1 MKFYCSKSLENDQQW
16 ELFWQF
22 SLRENWSVQSSD
34 KISQRTKGIL
44 VLSSQ
49 DSMDD
54 DFMKYKNLWIL
65 ADDLDA
71 RFFTSS
77 ERELQVFKIDPESRE
92 DWEEFSLL
100 MQEEEIQQLIEEKHK
115 YTVSKFQKE
124 SEKDDKKVEN
134 VITELQLLNV
144 KFKDIDFNADEE
156 EIVQD
161 LNKVKKG
168 NKLLQ
173 DVHFY
178 LDVDVKNISDDDFVW
193 KVPNSELLI
202 SFTSQKQE
210 VFLAVVLLSYL
221 LDSIFR
227 FSRSFPLIQ
236 SDVPI
241 LFQHALQI
249 TDPIALMTEKGD
261 LLYYNDSFSR
271 LSFLPSDCLNLHNDQ
286 IVEIHN
292 QFYRFKKYFH
302 AHGELPT
309 WYVFFLPDIKE
320 KNDDLSTHEEKK
332 TPEELGIISSS
343 IAHELNNPIAGI
355 IAATSVLALEEWDE
369 DSRQSLNDIKEGAIR
384 CKKLIEIF
392 LGFSRFSPHE
402 GKVQNLGEIEK
413 SFEQALQ
420 LLRFRMIESDL
431 RLELKKTPSLETF
444 QAPVNFSVLSM
455 IIYLILTE
463 ILTSFEHSRLVE
475 NSNDSLSLNV
485 FVTEFSQQLSLQFDK
500 SFEFKNRIINS
511 KLIQHLLDHEK
522 LEIHFQSKEIKLVR
536 QS

>member
-22 SLRENWSVQSSD
+22 ALKENWSIHSSE
-34 KISQRTKGIL
+34 KITQRTKGIL

-49 DSMDD
+49 DLMDD
-54 DFMKYKNLWIL
+54 DCMKYKNLWIL

-71 RFFTSS
+71 RFITSS
-77 ERELQVFKIDPESRE
+77 ERELQVFKINPESRE
-92 DWEEFSLL
+92 DWDEFALL
-100 MQEEEIQQLIEEKHK
+100 MQEDDIQQLIEERHK
-115 YTVSKFQKE
+115 YTASKFQKE
-124 SEKDDKKVEN
+124 SEKDDKRVEI
-134 VITELQLLNV
+134 VISELQLLNV

-161 LNKVKKG
+161 LNKVKKSI
-168 NKLLQ
+168 KLLQ

-178 LDVDVKNISDDDFVW
+178 LDTEIKNIPEDAFVW
-193 KVPNSELLI
+193 KVPHSLILI
-202 SFTSQKQE
+202 SFKSQKQE

-227 FSRSFPLIQ
+227 FSKGFAIVQ

-261 LLYYNDSFSR
+261 LLYYNDAFSR
-271 LSFLPSDCLNLHNDQ
+271 LSFLPSDCLNLQNDQ
-286 IVEIHN
+286 IVEIQN

-302 AHGELPT
+302 MLGELPA
-309 WYVFFLPDIKE
+309 WYVFFLPDVVE
-320 KNDDLSTHEEKK
+320 KNEGNEVKEEKK

-355 IAATSVLALEEWDE
+355 IAATSVLELEDWDD
-369 DSRQSLNDIKEGAIR
+369 DSKESLNDIKEGAIR

-402 GKVQNLGEIEK
+402 GKVQNLGEIER

-455 IIYLILTE
+455 IVYLILTE
-463 ILTSFEHSRLVE
+463 VLTAYEHSRLVE
-475 NSNDSLSLNV
+475 NTNEAMSLNV

-500 SFEFKNRIINS
+500 NFEFKNRIISS

-522 LEIHFQSKEIKLVR
+522 LVIHFQSKEIKLVR
-536 QS
+536 Y

>member
-1 MKFYCSKSLENDQQW
+1 MKFYCSASLENDSQW

-22 SLRENWSVQSSD
+22 ALRENWQIQTSD

-49 DSMDD
+49 EQIDD
-54 DFMKYKNLWIL
+54 DCITYKNLWIL
-65 ADDLDA
+65 ADELDG

-77 ERELQVFKIDPESRE
+77 ERELQVFKINPESRE

-100 MQEEEIQQLIEEKHK
+100 MQADEIQQLIEERHK
-115 YTVSKFQKE
+115 KTTQQFQSE
-124 SEKDDKKVEN
+124 SQKDEKKVEG
-134 VITELQLLNV
+134 VISELQLLSV

-156 EIVQD
+156 EIILD

-168 NKLLQ
+168 IKLLA
-173 DVHFY
+173 DISFH
-178 LDVDVKNISDDDFVW
+178 LETEVKNISEDFFLW
-193 KVPNSELLI
+193 KVPHSNIVI
-202 SFTSQKQE
+202 SFKSQKLE
-210 VFLAVVLLSYL
+210 VYLAVVLLSYL

-227 FSRSFPLIQ
+227 FSRSFSVIQ

-241 LFQHALQI
+241 LFQHALHI

-261 LLYYNDSFSR
+261 LLYYNDAFSR
-271 LSFLPSDCLNLHNDQ
+271 LSFLPSDCLHLTNDQ
-286 IVEIHN
+286 IVEI
-292 QFYRFKKYFH
+292 QGLFYRFKRYQH
-302 AHGELPT
+302 QLGDLNT
-309 WYVFFLPDIKE
+309 WYVFFLPDSNDK
-320 KNDDLSTHEEKK
+320 KTNDDDKK

-355 IAATSVLALEEWDE
+355 IAATSVLELEEWDE
-369 DSRQSLNDIKEGAIR
+369 DSVQSIRDIKDGAIR

-402 GKVQNLGEIEK
+402 GEVQKIGEIEK

-431 RLELKKTPSLETF
+431 RLELKRTPSLESF
-444 QAPVNFSVLSM
+444 ASPVNSSVLAM

-463 ILTSFEHSRLVE
+463 VLTAYEHSRLLEVSGSE
-475 NSNDSLSLNV
+475 SQTLNV
-485 FVTEFSQQLSLQFDK
+485 FVTEFSQQFSLQFDK
-500 SFEFKNRIINS
+500 NFEFKTRIMSS
-511 KLIQHLLDHEK
+511 KLIQHLLDHES
-522 LEIHFQSKEIKLVR
+522 FDVRFNPKEIKLFR
-536 QS
+536 A

>member
-22 SLRENWSVQSSD
+22 ALRENWSIHTSE
-34 KISQRTKGIL
+34 KITQRTKGIL
-44 VLSSQ
+44 VLSSH

-54 DFMKYKNLWIL
+54 DCIKYKNLWIL

-92 DWEEFSLL
+92 DWEEFALL
-100 MQEEEIQQLIEEKHK
+100 MQEDDIQQLIEERHKH
-115 YTVSKFQKE
+115 TASQFQKE
-124 SEKDDKKVEN
+124 SDKDDKRVES
-134 VITELQLLNV
+134 VIAELQLLNV

-168 NKLLQ
+168 IKLLQ

-178 LDVDVKNISDDDFVW
+178 LDLEIKNIPDDAYVW
-193 KVPNSELLI
+193 KVPHSLILI
-202 SFTSQKQE
+202 SFKSQKQE

-227 FSRSFPLIQ
+227 FSRGFALIQ

-261 LLYYNDSFSR
+261 LLYYNDAFSR
-271 LSFLPSDCLNLHNDQ
+271 LSFLPSDCLNLQNDQ
-286 IVEIHN
+286 IVEI
-292 QFYRFKKYFH
+292 QGEFYRFKKYFH
-302 AHGELPT
+302 PHFDLPT
-309 WYVFFLPDIKE
+309 WYVFFLPDISDENEACDVK
-320 KNDDLSTHEEKK
+320 EEKK

-355 IAATSVLALEEWDE
+355 IAATSVLALEEWDD
-369 DSRQSLNDIKEGAIR
+369 DSKQSLNDIKEGATR

-463 ILTSFEHSRLVE
+463 VLTAYEHSRLVE
-475 NSNDSLSLNV
+475 SSNEGLSLNV

-500 SFEFKNRIINS
+500 SFEFKNRILAS

-522 LEIHFQSKEIKLVR
+522 LTIHFHSKEIKLVR
-536 QS
+536 H